1 MNKILLK
8 NAAVLTMD
16 NSGTVLRDGFV
27 LIEGDSIVMVG
38 PMQDAPPVCEADELR
53 VLDCKDKIV
62 MPGMVNC
69 HCHMSM
75 IAYRSLADDVP
86 DRLNRF
92 MLPLEARTMS
102 EELVRHGTYY
112 ACAEMLLSGITTI
125 IDHGNLVLTQA
136 EAVADI
142 GIRGVISETITS
154 ANFDA
159 SFARTKKLLEKWS
172 GHSLVIPSVTCHA
185 PYSVSGEHMQASHR
199 LAREYD
205 ALMQMHLAEMVYEM
219 RESRE
224 KYGASPV
231 ERLDRLG
238 ILDEKFLAAHACLA
252 SLEDLDI
259 FAGRGVKVSYDP
271 GANTK
276 AAKDIAPVVDMQAR
290 GITVGLGTDGP
301 MSNNALN
308 VLSQMS
314 LAARCQKLKYKDRSA
329 FACEHVVRMGTI
341 EGAKAAGIGRLT
353 GSLEPGKKADV
364 VILETDSPNMAP
376 IYDYYGAIVYSAN
389 ASNVESTIV
398 NGRLVVHNK
407 QLLTKD
413 MASLKSNLLSFH
425 TDISST
431 ADDLFREMAQKFDM
445 TQKLNY

>member
-8 NAAVLTMD
+8 NAVVLTMD
-16 NSGTVLRDGFV
+16 GQGTIHRNGFV
-27 LIEGDSIVMVG
+27 LTAGDAVAQAG
-38 PMQDAPPVCEADELR
+38 PMEALPQLDNCH
-53 VLDCKDKIV
+53 VLDCSGKIV

-75 IAYRSLADDVP
+75 ITYRSLADDVP

-125 IDHGNLVLTQA
+125 VDHGNIVLTQA

-142 GIRGVISETITS
+142 GIRGVISENITS
-154 ANFDA
+154 ANFES
-159 SFARTKKLLEKWS
+159 SFTATREFLEKWS
-172 GHSLVIPSVTCHA
+172 GHPLVRPSVTCHA
-185 PYSVSGEHMQASHR
+185 PYSVSSEHMQAAHK
-199 LAREYD
+199 LAREHG

-219 RESRE
+219 KESRE
-224 KYGASPV
+224 KYGISPV
-231 ERLDRLG
+231 ERLDKLG
-238 ILDEKFLAAHACLA
+238 ILDDKFLAAHACLA
-252 SLEDLDI
+252 SGDDLDI
-259 FAGRGVKVSYDP
+259 FAKRGVKVSYDP

-276 AAKDIAPVVDMQAR
+276 AAKDIAPVMEMQAR

-308 VLSQMS
+308 VLSQMP
-314 LAARCQKLKYKDRSA
+314 LAARCQKIKYKDRSA
-329 FACEHVVRMGTI
+329 FPCEHVVRMGTI
-341 EGAKAAGIGRLT
+341 EGAKAACIDHLT
-353 GSLEPGKKADV
+353 GSIEAGKKADI
-364 VILETDSPNMAP
+364 VILETDSPNMSP

-407 QLLTKD
+407 RLLTKD
-413 MASLKSNLLSFH
+413 FASLRKDLLSH
-425 TDISST
+425 HEKISAV
-431 ADDLFREMAQKFDM
+431 ADELCLEMSKKYDLTE
-445 TQKLNY
+445 KLNY